1 MHWIASGLILY
12 AFAVPS
18 SITGVAYTFYHS
30 GVVLGS
36 CMCILATAASA
47 CGALLLLKLILGA
60 PQGHRRPRMFSD
72 LGALATGRIS
82 GANAALCLQLTNFV
96 LYQPVALLTT
106 ASAMQAHA
114 EPTPSHNA
122 ARLNSGTG
130 ARRETLLSLPCLCTP
145 AAGGAHPILA
155 PSLPSPSPEA
165 SASARQD
172 AVQPEGETCT
182 NYFIFLVSLVCFAGT
197 QCRELKYASLL
208 AGIALAAGVGVAGLQ
223 IYIAAAYSPD
233 HGDTHGKG
241 VGDHE
246 NHNHGFEVVWDK
258 FGPPDPSSRSA
269 HPRALGL
276 AL

>member
-30 GVVLGS
+30 GVLLGS
-36 CMCILATAASA
+36 VMCILATAASA

-106 ASAMQAHA
+106 ASALQERPHAPGA

-122 ARLNSGTG
+122 ARLPRTHP
-130 ARRETLLSLPCLCTP
+130 LPGDPTTP
-145 AAGGAHPILA
+145 
-155 PSLPSPSPEA
+155 SSP
-165 SASARQD
+165 R
-172 AVQPEGETCT
+172 
-182 NYFIFLVSLVCFAGT
+182 L
-197 QCRELKYASLL
+197 
-208 AGIALAAGVGVAGLQ
+208 ALAQ
-223 IYIAAAYSPD
+223 P
-233 HGDTHGKG
+233 
-241 VGDHE
+241 
-246 NHNHGFEVVWDK
+246 
-258 FGPPDPSSRSA
+258 
-269 HPRALGL
+269 
-276 AL
+276 

>member
-30 GVVLGS
+30 GILLGTV
-36 CMCILATAASA
+36 MCILATVASA

-122 ARLNSGTG
+122 ARLPLGLGHGERPSSPFL
-130 ARRETLLSLPCLCTP
+130 AC
-145 AAGGAHPILA
+145 AHT
-155 PSLPSPSPEA
+155 SCRGSPPHP
-165 SASARQD
+165 RP
-172 AVQPEGETCT
+172 V
-182 NYFIFLVSLVCFAGT
+182 V
-197 QCRELKYASLL
+197 
-208 AGIALAAGVGVAGLQ
+208 ALAQ
-223 IYIAAAYSPD
+223 P
-233 HGDTHGKG
+233 
-241 VGDHE
+241 
-246 NHNHGFEVVWDK
+246 
-258 FGPPDPSSRSA
+258 
-269 HPRALGL
+269 
-276 AL
+276 